1 MAPFGGRSVH
11 ALMAAPYR
19 INACTGIDQGD
30 RPYQQDQ
37 LGLMAHRYIKGC
49 VLGVIADGMGGL
61 AGGRKAAEQ
70 VLLTAQQVFEQ
81 FDPRTDD
88 GAAFLLRLAQEAH
101 IGIRLTA
108 ATADLEPHSTLA
120 AFLVLPSGHCH
131 FAHSGDSRLY
141 HFRGPQLL
149 HRSQDHSLVQALV
162 KQGLLSD
169 EQARTDPRSNLLL
182 HCLGTQQAPTIDSH
196 RCEPLQVGDVLLAC
210 SDGIWQCFPDA
221 ELNALAHQAT
231 PRQACEELVAQAR
244 VRSFGSC
251 DNLSLIVLKLDAA
264 P

>member
-1 MAPFGGRSVH
+1 MS
-11 ALMAAPYR
+11 APYR
-19 INACTGIDQGD
+19 ISASTGIDQGD

-70 VLLTAQQVFEQ
+70 VLLTAQQLFDQ
-81 FDPRTDD
+81 FDPSTDD

-108 ATADLEPHSTLA
+108 AAADLEPHSTLA
-120 AFLVLPSGHCH
+120 SFLILPSGDCH
-131 FAHSGDSRLY
+131 FVHSGDSRLY
-141 HFRGPQLL
+141 HFRGSQLL
-149 HRSQDHSLVQALV
+149 HRSKDHSLVEALV
-162 KQGLLSD
+162 EQGQLSE

-182 HCLGTQQAPTIDSH
+182 HCLGTQQAPTINSH

-210 SDGIWQCFPDA
+210 SDGIWQCFTGQ
-221 ELNALAHQAT
+221 ELNTLLQRAT

-244 VRSFGSC
+244 LRAHGHC
-251 DNLSLIVLKLDAA
+251 DNLSLIVLRLDPPAA
-264 P
+264 PQSLLRPT

>member
-1 MAPFGGRSVH
+1 MS
-11 ALMAAPYR
+11 AAPYR

-37 LGLMAHRYIKGC
+37 LGLLAHRYIKGC

-61 AGGRKAAEQ
+61 AGGRKAADQ
-70 VLLTAQQVFEQ
+70 VLLTAQQLFEQ
-81 FDPRTDD
+81 FDPASDD

-108 ATADLEPHSTLA
+108 AAADLEPHSTLA
-120 AFLVLPSGHCH
+120 SFLILPSGHCH

-141 HFRGPQLL
+141 HFRGPHLL
-149 HRSQDHSLVQALV
+149 HRSKDHSLVESLV
-162 KQGLLSD
+162 ERGLLSE

-210 SDGIWQCFPDA
+210 SDGIWQCFTA
-221 ELNALAHQAT
+221 QELNALLQQAT

-244 VRSFGSC
+244 QRADGHC
-251 DNLSLIVLKLDAA
+251 DNLSLIVLKLDAVA
-264 P
+264 PV

>member
-1 MAPFGGRSVH
+1 MS
-11 ALMAAPYR
+11 AAPYR

-37 LGLMAHRYIKGC
+37 LGLLAHRYIKGC

-61 AGGRKAAEQ
+61 AGGRKAADQ
-70 VLLTAQQVFEQ
+70 VLLTAQQLFEQ
-81 FDPRTDD
+81 FDPATDD

-108 ATADLEPHSTLA
+108 AAADLEPHSTLA
-120 AFLVLPSGHCH
+120 SFLILPSGHCH

-149 HRSQDHSLVQALV
+149 HRSKDHSLVESLV
-162 KQGLLSD
+162 ERGLLSE

-210 SDGIWQCFPDA
+210 SDGIWQCFTA
-221 ELNALAHQAT
+221 QELNALLQQAT

-244 VRSFGSC
+244 QRADGHC
-251 DNLSLIVLKLDAA
+251 DNLSLIVLRLDPTAA